1 MDKIYT
7 FIDAAIEKILF
18 FVPKLV
24 LAGIVVWLGLK
35 IVKKITELARNL
47 LTRAE
52 FSPTIAPF
60 LISVLNVLL
69 KISLLF
75 IVASIIGADLTGF
88 IAILAAAGFAIGM
101 ALQGSLGNFAS
112 GILVLSFKPYKVNDW
127 IKIEDNFGRVDEI
140 GIFNT
145 KMITKDHNMLIIPN
159 SKVTDSILTNY
170 SEIGTRRVAVN
181 IPIPYDESFPR
192 VKNLLLEAISNL
204 PSVLKDPQPVI
215 EIENFDSHSV
225 MLAVRPYALPD
236 LYWAA
241 VQETHET
248 IKKVF
253 HNNNIKFAYDGGV
266 ELGEIGE

>member
-1 MDKIYT
+1 MDKINT
-7 FIDAAIEKILF
+7 FLNTALEKIVF

-24 LAGIVVWLGLK
+24 LAGLVIWVGLK
-35 IVKKITELARNL
+35 IVKKITELARNVME
-47 LTRAE
+47 RAE

-69 KISLLF
+69 KIALLF

-181 IPIPYDESFPR
+181 VPIPYDESFPR
-192 VKNLLLEAISNL
+192 VKKLLMEAITNL
-204 PSVLKDPQPVI
+204 PSVLKDPPPVI

-236 LYWAA
+236 LYWSA

-253 HNNNIKFAYDGGV
+253 HENNIKFAYDGGV
-266 ELGEIGE
+266 ELGIIGE